1 MAFLS
6 LRVCLKGL
14 YGWKNV
20 LVFLLMN
27 QYIVGN
33 TETLVFEGAIH
44 SPIITIHVSY
54 IISYINRQKGYFNSQ
69 FFLNARFLIFS
80 SMGPILVIL

>member
-54 IISYINRQKGYFNSQ
+54 INRQKGYFNSQ

>member
-6 LRVCLKGL
+6 LRAYLKGL

-20 LVFLLMN
+20 LVFLFMS
-27 QYIVGN
+27 QPIVGN
-33 TETLVFEGAIH
+33 TETLVFEGTIH

-54 IISYINRQKGYFNSQ
+54 INRQKGYSNSK
-69 FFLNARFLIFS
+69 FFVNARFSVFS